1 MNEFEVDEVMYMMLI
16 EGCYRV
22 GRVDNVLEVVVEMV
36 REGYVNDG
44 KVFERL
50 VDVLFEVN
58 WEEEVVMMIIFVV
71 KSGVKLSFLW
81 FEMKML

>member
-1 MNEFEVDEVMYMMLI
+1 
-16 EGCYRV
+16 
-22 GRVDNVLEVVVEMV
+22 MV